1 MINKFLFPTDN
12 ICNFCKDYDENLKYG
27 LCIECRDRIE
37 ELHAKLDVKL
47 NYVDD
52 LYVSLFYNRFIKDFI
67 HQYKFNNKSY
77 LFKIFS
83 SYMNKT
89 LSELEIFDYH
99 LIIPVPIHR
108 RKEAIRG
115 YNQSYLLAREIAK
128 YNNKPIL
135 KDILIKSKWTR
146 EQNKLNLYERRS
158 NLRDSFIVK
167 KEELI
172 LNKNILLI
180 DDIVTTGI
188 TLESCGKEL
197 KENGANKIIA
207 LCLSTPIR

>member
-1 MINKFLFPTDN
+1 MINKFLFPKDN
-12 ICNFCKDYDENLKYG
+12 ICNFCKDYDESLKYG

-47 NYVDD
+47 DYVDD
-52 LYVSLFYNRFIKDFI
+52 LYVSLLYNRFTKDFI
-67 HQYKFNNKSY
+67 HQYKFNSKSY
-77 LFKIFS
+77 LFKTFS

-89 LSELEIFDYH
+89 LSELEIFDYD

-146 EQNKLNLYERRS
+146 EQNKLNLHERRS

-172 LNKNILLI
+172 LKKKILLI

-197 KENGANKIIA
+197 KENGADKIIA